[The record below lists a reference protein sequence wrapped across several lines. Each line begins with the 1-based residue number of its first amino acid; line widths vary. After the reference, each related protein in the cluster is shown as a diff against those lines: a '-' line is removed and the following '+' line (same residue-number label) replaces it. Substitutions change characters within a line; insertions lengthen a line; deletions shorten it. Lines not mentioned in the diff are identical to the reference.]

1 MRILITL
8 CILAGAA
15 VSSAG
20 AQPDT
25 LPLHRGP
32 GHLRTVTVRVAGRD
46 VEYLFDTGGGV
57 TVISPEDSTTLG
69 CVPGSKSFGVRLTGE
84 ALRGRN
90 CANVHL
96 EIGRIESLTDAG
108 VMDLAKLLGPG
119 APPVHGMISLMSF
132 RDRLLTLDLAANR
145 LIVETPESF
154 AERTRRMT
162 PIDMRLATGP
172 NGGELEAFIGLR
184 APNGA
189 KLWFEWDS
197 ENNASTLVASSAAS
211 LLGADTTK
219 SAFDMPV
226 QLAAG
231 VSATIPVRLKSD
243 MIHDGVL
250 SAGFLERATW
260 SVDLEHGRMW
270 VGSIA
275 PIATLSAEST
285 DLPPPEADPTGVY
298 ETTATIGGRQQ
309 RGVLTILRRDGQLI
323 GTTRAI
329 GDDQVVP
336 LRNVTMTDHQ
346 LSYEPAVPNSFQVH
360 LTFEGN
366 RGEGT
371 WGDGGV
377 KRGGAITAVK
387 RSRVEQA
394 TMTGR

>member
-1 MRILITL
+1 MRTLITL
-8 CILAGAA
+8 CIVGGAA
-15 VSSAG
+15 FSSLR

-32 GHLRTVTVRVAGRD
+32 GHLRTMTVRVAGRD

-57 TVISPEDSTTLG
+57 TVISPEDSATLG
-69 CVPGSKSFGVRLTGE
+69 CVLGGKGFGVRLTGE
-84 ALRGRN
+84 PLRGRN
-90 CANVHL
+90 CANVNL
-96 EIGRIESLTDAG
+96 AIGRLASRTDAG

-119 APPVHGMISLMSF
+119 APAVHGMISLMSF
-132 RDRLLTLDLAANR
+132 RDRLITLDLAANR
-145 LIVETPESF
+145 LIVETPKTL

-162 PIDMRLATGP
+162 PIDVRLATGP
-172 NGGELEAFIGLR
+172 NGGELEAFIGLTAR
-184 APNGA
+184 NGA

-197 ENNASTLVASSAAS
+197 ENNASTLIAPSAAA
-211 LLGADTTK
+211 LLGADTTNA
-219 SAFDMPV
+219 AFDMPV
-226 QLAAG
+226 QFAPG
-231 VSATIPVRLKSD
+231 VSTTIPVRLKGD

-270 VGSIA
+270 VGPIA
-275 PIATLSAEST
+275 PLPTLAADSPDAA
-285 DLPPPEADPTGVY
+285 PPAADPTGIY
-298 ETTATIGGRQQ
+298 ETTVTIGDRRQ
-309 RGVLTILRRDGQLI
+309 RGILTIVRRNGELT

-336 LRNVTMTDHQ
+336 LRNVTMTGRE

-360 LTFEGN
+360 LTFDGI

-377 KRGGAITAVK
+377 KRGGAITAIK
-387 RSRVEQA
+387 RARAE
-394 TMTGR
+394 

>member
-1 MRILITL
+1 MRILFALGTL
-8 CILAGAA
+8 ACAA
-15 VSSAG
+15 MSSLG
-20 AQPDT
+20 AQADT

-32 GHLRTVTVRVAGRD
+32 GHLRTITVRVAGRD

-57 TVISPEDSTTLG
+57 TVISPEDSVTLG
-69 CVPGSKSFGVRLTGE
+69 CVPGSKGFGVRLTGE
-84 ALRGRN
+84 PLRGRN
-90 CANVHL
+90 CANVNL
-96 EIGRIESLTDAG
+96 TIGHMESRTDAG

-132 RDRLLTLDLAANR
+132 RGRLLTLDLAADR
-145 LIVETPESF
+145 LIVETPQSF
-154 AERTRRMT
+154 AERTRHMT
-162 PIDMRLATGP
+162 PIDVRLATGP
-172 NGGELEAFIGLR
+172 NGGELEAFVGLTAR
-184 APNGA
+184 NGA

-197 ENNASTLVASSAAS
+197 ENNASTLIAPSAAA
-211 LLGADTTK
+211 LLGADTT
-219 SAFDMPV
+219 STALDVPV
-226 QLAAG
+226 QFAEG
-231 VSATIPVRLKSD
+231 VSATVPAHLKSD

-275 PIATLSAEST
+275 PIPTLPAEPS
-285 DLPPPEADPTGVY
+285 DVPPPGVDPTGVY
-298 ETTATIGGRQQ
+298 ETIVTIGDRQQ
-309 RGVLTILRRDGQLI
+309 HGVLTIVRRDGRLA

-336 LRNVTMTDHQ
+336 LRNIAITRQ
-346 LSYEPAVPNSFQVH
+346 ELSYEPAVPNSFPVK
-360 LTFEGN
+360 LSFDGS

-387 RSRVEQA
+387 RARA
-394 TMTGR
+394 N

>member
-1 MRILITL
+1 MRILIAL
-8 CILAGAA
+8 CIAVCCAASSLA
-15 VSSAG
+15 

-32 GHLRTVTVRVAGRD
+32 GHLRTLTVRVAGHD

-57 TVISPEDSTTLG
+57 TVISPEDSATLG
-69 CVPGSKSFGVRLTGE
+69 CVPGSRGFGVRLTGE
-84 ALRGRN
+84 PLRGRN
-90 CANVHL
+90 CANVDL
-96 EIGRIESLTDAG
+96 AIGRIISRTDAG

-119 APPVHGMISLMSF
+119 APAVHGMISLMSF

-145 LIVETPESF
+145 LIVETPQSF
-154 AERTRRMT
+154 AERTRHMT
-162 PIDMRLATGP
+162 PIEMRLATGP
-172 NGGELEAFIGLR
+172 SGGELEVFIGLTAR
-184 APNGA
+184 NGA

-197 ENNASTLVASSAAS
+197 ENNASTLVAPSAAT
-211 LLGADTTK
+211 LLGADTTN
-219 SAFDMPV
+219 AAIDMSV
-226 QLAAG
+226 QFAPG
-231 VSATIPVRLKSD
+231 VNATVPVRLKSD

-260 SVDLEHGRMW
+260 SVDLEHRRMW
-270 VGSIA
+270 VGPIA
-275 PIATLSAEST
+275 PIPTLTVDSRNTPS
-285 DLPPPEADPTGVY
+285 PEADPTGVY
-298 ETTATIGGRQQ
+298 ETTVTIGERHQ
-309 RGVLTILRRDGQLI
+309 RAILTIVRRDAQLV

-336 LRNVTMTDHQ
+336 LRNVTMTGRE

-360 LTFEGN
+360 LTFDGN

-387 RSRVEQA
+387 RSRD
-394 TMTGR
+394 